1 MRVGTSI
8 KIPAFTYRTTVIRFF
23 TGTFLVEGILKYL
36 GRRKISPSTKNAT
49 LSFLNVSRYN
59 SPTLFHSTSR
69 ARYLALVIASTMHTS
84 YFIMMGSRG
93 GFPVMFIGYVV
104 AAFARALLTGKLATI
119 LDAEPRLI
127 GVLFLAPL

>member
-1 MRVGTSI
+1 
-8 KIPAFTYRTTVIRFF
+8 
-23 TGTFLVEGILKYL
+23 
-36 GRRKISPSTKNAT
+36 
-49 LSFLNVSRYN
+49 
-59 SPTLFHSTSR
+59 
-69 ARYLALVIASTMHTS
+69 MHTS

-104 AAFARALLTGKLATI
+104 AAFARALLTGKYATI